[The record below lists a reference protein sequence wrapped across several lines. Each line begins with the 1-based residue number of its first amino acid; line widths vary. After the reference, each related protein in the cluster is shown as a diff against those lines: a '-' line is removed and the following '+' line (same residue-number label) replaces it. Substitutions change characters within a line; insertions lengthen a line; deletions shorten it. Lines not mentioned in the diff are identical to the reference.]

1 MKPWEL
7 ERLQCHEL
15 ETLFDGYR
23 LREDRDNARM
33 AYFTYWIVMPHVRK
47 GKLSLN
53 KILKPII
60 GKKEKRKR
68 NFWQKKNIIKIYLG
82 REVNKKWARSAKWR

>member
-60 GKKEKRKR
+60 GKKEKTKEELLAEKEYYKNLFRKGG
-68 NFWQKKNIIKIYLG
+68 K
-82 REVNKKWARSAKWR
+82 